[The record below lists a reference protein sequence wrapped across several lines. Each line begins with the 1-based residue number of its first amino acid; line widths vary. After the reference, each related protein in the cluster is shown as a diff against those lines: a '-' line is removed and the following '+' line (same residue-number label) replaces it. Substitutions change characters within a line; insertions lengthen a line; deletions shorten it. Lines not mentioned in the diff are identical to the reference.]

1 MPIHPVRS
9 STDQVF
15 MSFVRELA
23 RSPQVLHI
31 LTGLRDGHQ
40 PDPHGWCNHPS
51 HTHRWEPHPCSSLR
65 LAELV
70 EDDRYRRQ
78 QGRS

>member
-15 MSFVRELA
+15 LSFVRELA

-31 LTGLRDGHQ
+31 LMGLRDGHQ
-40 PDPHGWCNHPS
+40 PDPHG
-51 HTHRWEPHPCSSLR
+51 R
-65 LAELV
+65 A
-70 EDDRYRRQ
+70 RR
-78 QGRS
+78 R